1 MDKNLQQTVL
11 EALREHS
18 TPQRPVYLVGGAV
31 RDMMLE
37 RDVHDLDFAVPG
49 PTRALANDVACR
61 LNGALYVL
69 DEERD
74 TTRVVL
80 ETGSQHHMLLDFASL
95 RAGDLEGDLRAR
107 DFSINAMALDVAHPD
122 RLIDP
127 TGGFA
132 DLRAKQLRACGP
144 DSMTSDPVRVLR
156 AVRQALG
163 FTFRIMPETLAQM
176 RAAARLL
183 PRVSAERLRDE
194 LLRIFEGSQVHL
206 AIRILSQV
214 GALKFVLPEMEDL
227 KGVTQ
232 SAPHTADV
240 WEHTLGVV
248 QALEQLYPPL
258 VGTYSE
264 DKVPDLTVG
273 SAVLWLGRYR
283 QQMEEHFG
291 KVLVPDR
298 SLRSLLFFA
307 ALYHD
312 IAKPQTRFQTVDGR
326 IRFLEHDHIGKNIA
340 ANRARALA
348 LSAHEIQRIETI
360 IEHHMRVLYMLN
372 ALQNGGLEKP
382 ARRTMYRYFKDTGP
396 TGIDICLLALA
407 DLRGT
412 YGVALPQDVWESAL
426 KVCRGLMEAY
436 WEKSAEVV
444 SPPRLLTGNDVMKLF
459 NLKPG
464 KEIGRL
470 LAAVQEAQAAGEV
483 NNREEAEEYAR
494 RWFDRRPEEEAREE
508 GEH

>member
-1 MDKNLQQTVL
+1 MDKNLQQAVMET
-11 EALREHS
+11 LRTHS
-18 TPQRPVYLVGGAV
+18 TPERPVYLVGGAV
-31 RDMMLE
+31 RDLLLD
-37 RDVHDLDFAVPG
+37 RSVHDLDFAIPG

-80 ETGSQHHMLLDFASL
+80 DMGDRRHMLLDFASL
-95 RAGDLEGDLRAR
+95 RAGDLESDLRAR
-107 DFSINAMALDVAHPD
+107 DFSINAMALDVAHTD
-122 RLIDP
+122 QLIDP

-132 DLRAKQLRACGP
+132 DLRAGQIRACGP
-144 DSMTSDPVRVLR
+144 DSLSSDPVRVLR
-156 AVRQALG
+156 AVRQALN
-163 FTFRIMPETLAQM
+163 FKFRITPETLAQM
-176 RAAARLL
+176 RSAARLL
-183 PRVSAERLRDE
+183 PRISAERLRDE
-194 LLRIFEGSQVHL
+194 LLRMLEGSQVHL

-214 GALKFVLPEMEDL
+214 GALKFVLPEMEEL

-232 SAPHTADV
+232 SAPHIADV

-258 VGTYSE
+258 VGAYDAES
-264 DKVPDLTVG
+264 VPDLTVG

-283 QQMEEHFG
+283 QPLEEHFQQ
-291 KVLVPDR
+291 VLVPDR

-312 IAKPQTRFQTVDGR
+312 IAKPQTRFETVDGK
-326 IRFLEHDHIGKNIA
+326 IRFLEHDHLGKNVA

-348 LSAHEIQRIETI
+348 LSATEIQRIETI
-360 IEHHMRVLYMLN
+360 IEHHMRVLFMLN
-372 ALQNGGLEKP
+372 ALQNGNLEKP

-396 TGIDICLLALA
+396 AGIDICLLALA

-412 YGVALPQDVWESAL
+412 YGVTLPQDTWEAGL

-459 NLKPG
+459 GIAPG
-464 KEIGRL
+464 KQVGRL

-483 NNREEAEEYAR
+483 NSREEAEDYAR
-494 RWFDRRPEEEAREE
+494 RLLEGRQDEAHEE
-508 GEH
+508 GEQ